1 MCFACEWGL
10 DPGLT
15 DMLVS
20 PPAWMGGESRGV
32 VEPGVQW
39 KSRGVGQPDGQ
50 DQVGPRWDQV
60 RRDQGRQS
68 QDGQALVAIGYGLT
82 KDVFHLPMPKSSI
95 LFLPVNQFGGHI

>member
-1 MCFACEWGL
+1 MCFACEWCL

-20 PPAWMGGESRGV
+20 PPAWMGGESHGV
-32 VEPGVQW
+32 V
-39 KSRGVGQPDGQ
+39 KPDGQ
-50 DQVGPRWDQV
+50 DQVGPRRDQV
-60 RRDQGRQS
+60 RQGQGRQS

-82 KDVFHLPMPKSSI
+82 KDVFHLPMPKTTI